1 MFISSCYGYDAISL
15 DHVVDECLY
24 CDPSNRKV
32 CIKMI
37 TLHAG
42 TYLSPSM
49 PVEYFE
55 MILQYLE
62 SKLGIHT
69 TLLYES
75 RWEGPRA
82 EREDPFMS
90 GYLDLAWM
98 SSTVYLRMKKESSPI
113 ELLPISSIHM
123 HARGFDR
130 PGYYSDVIMH
140 KDLGE
145 KVKEFIDLRG
155 CKWAYN
161 CPESLSGHVITLNS
175 LKEIGENSSFFGNI
189 LYSGSHL
196 DSIKMVIGKKVDAA
210 AVDANC
216 LAFFLERN
224 SHLADEIKVLTSWGP
239 LPPYP
244 FVVNSKLDESLKA
257 DIMKCLLNMH
267 QDRDGLKKL
276 QEFHFWNN
284 LLLSMQIFI
293 LYDSLKQC

>member
-1 MFISSCYGYDAISL
+1 
-15 DHVVDECLY
+15 
-24 CDPSNRKV
+24 
-32 CIKMI
+32 MI
-37 TLHAG
+37 TLRAG
-42 TYLSPSM
+42 TYLAPSI
-49 PVEYFE
+49 PVEYYE

-62 SKLGIHT
+62 SKLGIQS

-90 GYLDLAWM
+90 AYLDIAWM
-98 SSTVYLRMKKESSPI
+98 SSTVYLRMKKDSSPI
-113 ELLPISSIHM
+113 ELLPISTVHK
-123 HARGFDR
+123 HARGTDR

-140 KDLGE
+140 KDLGYIKLILFLVR

-161 CPESLSGHVITLNS
+161 CPESLSGHVITLSN

-196 DSIKMVIGKKVDAA
+196 ESIKMVIGKKVDAA

-224 SHLADEIKVLTSWGP
+224 SHLADEIKILTSWGP

-244 FVVNSKLDESLKA
+244 FVVNSNLDESVKA
-257 DIMKCLLNMH
+257 NIMKCLLNMH
-267 QDRDGLKKL
+267 KDRDGLKKL
-276 QEFHFWNN
+276 EEFHVRQFVPISADITLLNFDAFQFQV
-284 LLLSMQIFI
+284 LLSSERNKKI
-293 LYDSLKQC
+293 LKIKN

>member
-1 MFISSCYGYDAISL
+1 
-15 DHVVDECLY
+15 
-24 CDPSNRKV
+24 
-32 CIKMI
+32 MI
-37 TLHAG
+37 TVRAG
-42 TYLSPSM
+42 TYLSPSI

-82 EREDPFMS
+82 DREDPFLS

-98 SSTVYLRMKKESSPI
+98 SSTVFLRMLKHSSPI
-113 ELLPISSIHM
+113 ELLPVSSVHIHP
-123 HARGFDR
+123 RGEDH

-140 KDLGE
+140 KDLSE

-161 CPESLSGHVITLNS
+161 CEESLSGHVITLKN
-175 LKEIGENSSFFGNI
+175 LKALGENATFFGNI

-196 DSIKMVIGKKVDAA
+196 ESIKMVIAKKVDAA

-216 LAFFLERN
+216 LALFLEHN
-224 SHLADEIKVLTSWGP
+224 PHVADEIVTLTSWGI

-244 FVVNSKLDESLKA
+244 FVVNAKLEDTIKN
-257 DIMKCLLNMH
+257 DISDCLLNMH
-267 QDRDGLKKL
+267 KDPEGQKRLREFNVQKFATISVEDFDKEQLMIDSTKGLR
-276 QEFHFWNN
+276 FGTT
-284 LLLSMQIFI
+284 
-293 LYDSLKQC
+293 YY